1 MRYSIIYILLLF
13 ICSPLHAQ
21 YMQTINCDNGLSN
34 RRVFQIVKDKSN
46 FMWFATR
53 AGFDRYDGKN
63 IRHYALPQTKD
74 SRIFGL
80 ATTHGGDI
88 WGFSSHGNLYYYDKD
103 KDRYNLELSLDSL
116 LKVDEPF
123 IFKIYVDSHERIWMC
138 SSQGLYCYFPQAKK
152 FSPVTNFVNQTVY
165 EINDLGNGQYALFTG
180 KGFCMLEVM
189 DKPFNV
195 VSVDVPEF
203 GYSIAQIRSSYYDA
217 LNKTIW
223 LGSFT
228 GELFIYQLED
238 QKLTPVPLAGNH
250 YAIRAMTADDH
261 DNIII
266 GTDGGG
272 ILFIDRNTCQV
283 IATMTESEETANDLI
298 SKNVYDIYSDGE
310 GKIWIGTYNRGICV
324 YNPHTFDVTMTQHE
338 RLNPN
343 SLAHSYVN
351 ALLEDKDGDMWYA
364 NNKGVSVFF
373 TATQKWKH
381 FFTQDN
387 SIMSLCEDRNGNV
400 WAAGFSAGVYSLNK
414 HTGNMRHFTVEST
427 KRKMATN
434 DITAIYADREND
446 IWISQFKGDVLRY
459 NPQTDSYLQVNLQFV
474 NTFIEK
480 DAQTLFAGTRSGLY
494 QINRDNNKV
503 EKISAGLQVE
513 GSLDNPY
520 INTMYLDNNGRLW
533 MGTEGGLSYYDI
545 LSKSIVNVKGFE
557 SYTICGIQADQFS
570 QLWISTHMG
579 LIRMNPQTG
588 QTYKFGI
595 ADGFLSEDFNTGAY
609 TKRANGNLVFGS
621 PVGAV
626 EFSPETATTK
636 VSQPKL
642 YFDQFSLF
650 NRVVYPGTKG
660 SPLQTTIDEAKQITL
675 KYDQNTFSVSFVNI
689 NFSNPDKWIFTWKLE
704 GFDREWSRPSSQ
716 SAASYSNLESGRY
729 KLLIKVFNEND
740 PSVHETRSI
749 DVVVQPPFWNSVYA
763 YIFYIL
769 LALWIA
775 YMLYRYFT
783 NRMAERSSRER
794 TRFFI
799 DTAHNIR
806 TPITLIK
813 APLNE
818 LEHEQSLSAQG
829 RHFLDLALRNVEK
842 LNTLINQLI
851 DLQRAESNALK
862 LTVTQCELDTWLKR
876 KMENFLPLAD
886 QKKITLSF
894 EEAGEEAKVWFDT
907 AKMDTIFDN
916 LLSNAIKYSPDGS
929 MIRIISYVDDTS
941 WGFTV
946 SDNGI
951 GIPVKAQKHLFKRY
965 YRADNAINTSETG
978 SGLGLLIT
986 RSLVSLMQGKISL
999 KSEEGK
1005 GSTFILRFKNGNQHF
1020 LPEEIMDDDKLNETE
1035 NAGTTNE
1042 EDPTGLLP
1050 ELLLVEDNIEMC
1062 EYLSASLSSQYHIL
1076 VAHNGVEAMEVLK
1089 EHSPQIVLS
1098 DVMMPLMRGDE
1109 LCRRMKS
1116 DMSYCHI
1123 PIILITALDEK
1134 SNIIAGYEAGAED
1147 YILKPF
1153 DIGILKVKIESILK
1167 NRLHLQ
1173 EAFTAS
1179 AGEEKM
1185 VEYAN
1190 NMDNEFMQKS
1200 EQIIERYLS
1209 DVTFSINT
1217 FCSELG
1223 MSRTSVYNKLK
1234 ALTGLSPNDFI
1245 KIIRLK
1251 KAAALLREQRYYVS
1265 EVAYLTGFPDVK
1277 YFSVAFKKQFG
1288 VTPKKYSSVD
1298 NTENEN

>member
-1 MRYSIIYILLLF
+1 MKSLFIHILLLF
-13 ICSPLHAQ
+13 YFTSLHAQ
-21 YMQTINCDNGLSN
+21 SMQTINCDNGLSN
-34 RRVFQIVKDKSN
+34 RRVFQIVKDTQD

-53 AGFDRYDGKN
+53 TGFDRYDGKH
-63 IRHYALPQTKD
+63 IRHYRLPQTKD
-74 SRIFGL
+74 ARIFGL
-80 ATTHGGDI
+80 ATTPSGDI
-88 WGFSSHGNLYYYDKD
+88 WGFSSHGNLYFYDKN
-103 KDRYNLELSLDSL
+103 KDCYSLQLSLDSVL
-116 LKVDEPF
+116 HINDLF
-123 IFKIYVDSHERIWMC
+123 IFKISVDTHHRIWIC
-138 SSQGLYCYFPQAKK
+138 SSRGLYCYFPQEKK
-152 FSPVTNFVNQTVY
+152 LSTVGDLKNLTVY
-165 EINDLGNGQYALFTG
+165 EMNELEGGQYALSTE
-180 KGFCMLEVM
+180 KGVCLLKVAE
-189 DKPFNV
+189 KPFKVTLN
-195 VSVDVPEF
+195 SVPIPNR
-203 GYSIAQIRSSYYDA
+203 SIPQIRSSYYDA
-217 LNKTIW
+217 SKKEIW

-228 GELFIYQLED
+228 GELIIYQLEE
-238 QKLTPVPLAGNH
+238 QKFISVPLGGNH
-250 YAIRAMTADDH
+250 YAIRAMVADGQ

-272 ILFIDRNTCQV
+272 IMFIDKHTRQIIT
-283 IATMTESEETANDLI
+283 TMTESEDRMDDLI
-298 SKNVYDIYSDGE
+298 SKNVYDVYCDKD
-310 GKIWIGTYNRGICV
+310 GKIWIGTYNRGICI
-324 YNPHTFDVTMTQHE
+324 YNPHTLDVIMTQHE
-338 RLNPN
+338 KMNDN

-373 TATQKWKH
+373 NSTRKWKH

-387 SIMSLCEDRNGNV
+387 SIMSLCETGNGNV

-414 HTGNMRHFTVEST
+414 HSGSMHHFTVEST
-427 KRKMATN
+427 GKRMITN

-446 IWISQFKGDVLRY
+446 IWISQFKGNVLRY
-459 NPQTDSYLQVNLQFV
+459 DPQSDSYTQVNLQFV
-474 NTFIEK
+474 NTFVEK

-494 QINRDNNKV
+494 QINRLNNKV
-503 EKISAGLQVE
+503 EKVFIRPQIDGTLN
-513 GSLDNPY
+513 NPY
-520 INTMYLDNNGRLW
+520 INALYLDHDGKLW

-545 LSKSIVNVKGFE
+545 PTDCIVNVKGFE
-557 SYTICGIQADQFS
+557 TYTICGIQADQFS

-579 LIRMNPQTG
+579 LIRMNPQTR
-588 QTYKFGI
+588 QTYKFGM

-609 TKRANGNLVFGS
+609 ATRANGNLVFGS
-621 PVGAV
+621 PIGVV

-642 YFDQFSLF
+642 YLDQFWLF
-650 NRVVYPGTKG
+650 NQVIYPDVEG
-660 SPLQTTIDEAKQITL
+660 SPLHTTINETEMISL
-675 KYDQNTFSVSFVNI
+675 EHDQNTFSISFVNI
-689 NFSNPDKWIFTWKLE
+689 NFSNPDKWVFTWKLE
-704 GFDREWSRPSSQ
+704 GFDREWSRPTNQ
-716 SAASYSNLESGRY
+716 STASYSNLDPGHY
-729 KLLIKVFNEND
+729 KLLIQVFNEND
-740 PSVHETRSI
+740 PSVNETRTI
-749 DVVVQPPFWNSVYA
+749 IVVVQPPFRNSIYA
-763 YIFYIL
+763 YMLYFL
-769 LALWIA
+769 LVLWAI

-783 NRMAERSSRER
+783 NRMAEKSSRER

-818 LEHEQSLSAQG
+818 LEQEQDLSPQG
-829 RHFLDLALRNVEK
+829 RRFLDLALRNVEK
-842 LNTLINQLI
+842 LNTQINQLI

-862 LTVTQCELDTWLKR
+862 LTVTQCNLNVWLKR
-876 KMENFLPLAD
+876 KTESFIPLAA
-886 QKKITLSF
+886 QKGIVLSF
-894 EEAGEEAKVWFDT
+894 EAAGGKIEAWFDM

-916 LLSNAIKYSPDGS
+916 LMSNGIKYSTNGT
-929 MIRIISYVDDTS
+929 IRIISYADDTS

-951 GIPVKAQKHLFKRY
+951 GIPIKVQKHLFKRY
-965 YRADNAINTSETG
+965 YRADNAINTSEIG

-986 RSLVSLMQGKISL
+986 RSLVFLMQGKITL
-999 KSEEGK
+999 RSEEGK
-1005 GSTFILRFKNGNQHF
+1005 GSTFTLRFKNGNRHF
-1020 LPEEIMDDDKLNETE
+1020 RPEEIMDDKQNEVDSVENE
-1035 NAGTTNE
+1035 NATT
-1042 EDPTGLLP
+1042 DLLP
-1050 ELLLVEDNIEMC
+1050 ELLLVEDNHEMC
-1062 EYLSASLSSQYHIL
+1062 EYLSASLSSQYQIL
-1076 VAHNGVEAMEVLK
+1076 VAHNGVEAQELLK

-1134 SNIIAGYEAGAED
+1134 SNIISGYEAGAED

-1173 EAFTAS
+1173 QTFTAT

-1185 VEYAN
+1185 IEYSN

-1200 EQIIERYLS
+1200 EQIIGRYLS
-1209 DVTFSINT
+1209 DATFSINI

-1251 KAAALLREQRYYVS
+1251 KAAVLLREQRYYVS

-1288 VTPKKYSSVD
+1288 MTPKKYSGMH
-1298 NTENEN
+1298 NAENEN

>member
-1 MRYSIIYILLLF
+1 MKYSFIYILFLSIF
-13 ICSPLHAQ
+13 TPLHAQ

-34 RRVFQIVKDKSN
+34 RRVFQIVKDKSH

-63 IRHYALPQTKD
+63 IRHYTLPQTKG

-80 ATTHGGDI
+80 ATSSDGDI
-88 WGFSSHGNLYYYDKD
+88 WGFSSHGNLYHYDKD
-103 KDRYNLELSLDSL
+103 KDSYSLQLSLDSL
-116 LKVDEPF
+116 LQTDEPF
-123 IFKIYVDSHERIWMC
+123 IFKIYVDTRNSIWIC
-138 SSQGLYCYFPQAKK
+138 SSQGLYCYFPQEKK
-152 FSPVTNFVNQTVY
+152 LSAVTDLNGKTVY
-165 EINDLGNGQYALFTG
+165 EINELETGRYALFTG
-180 KGFCMLEVM
+180 EGFYLLKVA
-189 DKPFNV
+189 DKPFKVNLQSV
-195 VSVDVPEF
+195 PDRGVAVSQV
-203 GYSIAQIRSSYYDA
+203 RTSYYDVS
-217 LNKTIW
+217 NKEIW
-223 LGSFT
+223 LGNFT
-228 GELFIYQLED
+228 GELYVYKFEDRKFI
-238 QKLTPVPLAGNH
+238 PVSLGGNH
-250 YAIRAMTADDH
+250 YAVRSMTADDH
-261 DNIII
+261 DNIIV

-272 ILFIDRNTCQV
+272 IMFIDKNTRQV
-283 IATMTESEETANDLI
+283 VATMTESEDQSNDLI
-298 SKNVYDIYSDGE
+298 SKNVYDIYCDKD

-324 YNPHTFDVTMTQHE
+324 YNPHTFDVTMTLHE
-338 RLNPN
+338 KMNPN

-364 NNKGVSVFF
+364 NNKGVSVFI
-373 TATQKWKH
+373 TSACKWKH

-400 WAAGFSAGVYSLNK
+400 WGAGFSAGVYSLNK
-414 HTGNMRHFTVEST
+414 RTGSMRHFTVEST
-427 KRKMATN
+427 GKKMVTN
-434 DITAIYADREND
+434 DITAIYADRDND
-446 IWISQFKGDVLRY
+446 IWISQFKGNLLRY
-459 NPQTDSYLQVNLQFV
+459 NPRADSYVQVNLQFV

-494 QINRDNNKV
+494 LINRSNNKV
-503 EKISAGLQVE
+503 EKISAGSQVE

-520 INTMYLDNNGRLW
+520 INTMYLDHNGKLW
-533 MGTEGGLSYYDI
+533 LGTEGGLSCYDI
-545 LSKSIVNVKGFE
+545 LANRIVNIKGFE
-557 SYTICGIQADQFS
+557 NYTICGILADRFS

-609 TKRANGNLVFGS
+609 TRRANGNLVFGS

-626 EFSPETATTK
+626 EFSPETAITK
-636 VSQPKL
+636 VTQPKL

-650 NRVVYPGTKG
+650 NQIVYPGIKG
-660 SPLQTTIDEAKQITL
+660 TPLQNTIDETEQVVL
-675 KYDQNTFSVSFVNI
+675 KHDQNTFSVSSVNI
-689 NFSNPDKWIFTWKLE
+689 NFSNPDKWMFSWKLE
-704 GFDREWSRPSSQ
+704 GFDREWSLPSSL
-716 SAASYSNLESGRY
+716 SVASYSNLEPGSYNLQVR
-729 KLLIKVFNEND
+729 VFNEND
-740 PSVHETRSI
+740 SSVSEMRSI
-749 DVVVQPPFWNSVYA
+749 GIIVQPPFWSSIYA
-763 YIFYIL
+763 YVFYAL
-769 LALWIA
+769 LSLWVV

-818 LEHEQSLSAQG
+818 LEQEQDLTPQG

-842 LNTLINQLI
+842 LNSLINQLI

-862 LTVTQCELDTWLKR
+862 LTITQCELDRWLRR
-876 KMENFLPLAD
+876 KTENFKPLAD
-886 QKKITLSF
+886 QKNIVLSF
-894 EEAGEEAKVWFDT
+894 EETGRRVEAWFDT

-916 LLSNAIKYSPDGS
+916 LMSNAIKYSPNGS
-929 MIRIISYVDDTS
+929 TIQVISHADETS

-946 SDNGI
+946 ADNGI

-965 YRADNAINTSETG
+965 YRADNAVNTSETG

-1005 GSTFILRFKNGNQHF
+1005 GSAFTLRFKNGNGHF
-1020 LPEEIMDDDKLNETE
+1020 LPEDMVDEKANDSDGIDSD
-1035 NAGTTNE
+1035 NE
-1042 EDPTGLLP
+1042 EIATDVLP
-1050 ELLLVEDNIEMC
+1050 VLLLVEDNVEMC

-1076 VAHNGVEAMEVLK
+1076 VAHNGVEAMELLG

-1098 DVMMPLMRGDE
+1098 DIMMPLMRGDE
-1109 LCRRMKS
+1109 LCKRMKS

-1123 PIILITALDEK
+1123 PVILITALDEK

-1167 NRLHLQ
+1167 NRFHLQ
-1173 EAFTAS
+1173 EAFAAS
-1179 AGEEKM
+1179 TGEEEM
-1185 VEYAN
+1185 VKYAN

-1209 DVTFSINT
+1209 DAMFSINV

-1288 VTPKKYSSVD
+1288 VTPKKYSSVYVKD
-1298 NTENEN
+1298 EN

>member
-1 MRYSIIYILLLF
+1 MKILLIHILLLF
-13 ICSPLHAQ
+13 YFTSLNAQ
-21 YMQTINCDNGLSN
+21 SMQTINCDNGLSN
-34 RRVFQIVKDKSN
+34 RRVFQIVKDKQD

-53 AGFDRYDGKN
+53 TGFDRYDGKH
-63 IRHYALPQTKD
+63 IRHYKLPQTKD
-74 SRIFGL
+74 ARIFGL
-80 ATTHGGDI
+80 TTTPSGDI
-88 WGFSSHGNLYYYDKD
+88 WGFSSHGNLYYYDKN
-103 KDRYNLELSLDSL
+103 KDCYNLQLSLDSAL
-116 LKVDEPF
+116 HINDLF
-123 IFKIYVDSHERIWMC
+123 IFKIFVDTYHRIWIC
-138 SSQGLYCYFPQAKK
+138 SSRGLYCYFPQEKK
-152 FSPVTNFVNQTVY
+152 LSIVGDLKNLTVY
-165 EINDLGNGQYALFTG
+165 EINELEGGQYALSTE
-180 KGFCMLEVM
+180 KGFYLLKVTEN
-189 DKPFNV
+189 PFKVTLN
-195 VSVDVPEF
+195 SVPVPNR
-203 GYSIAQIRSSYYDA
+203 SIPQIRTSYYDA
-217 LNKTIW
+217 PNKEIW

-228 GELFIYQLED
+228 GKLIIYQLEE
-238 QKLTPVPLAGNH
+238 QKFISVPLAGNH
-250 YAIRAMTADDH
+250 YAIRTMVADGQ

-272 ILFIDRNTCQV
+272 IILIDKNTRQ
-283 IATMTESEETANDLI
+283 IITAMTESEDRINDLI
-298 SKNVYDIYSDGE
+298 SKNVYDVYCDKD

-324 YNPHTFDVTMTQHE
+324 YNPHTLDVIMTQHE
-338 RLNPN
+338 KMNDN

-364 NNKGVSVFF
+364 NNKGVSVFI
-373 TATQKWKH
+373 TSTRKWKH

-387 SIMSLCEDRNGNV
+387 SIMSLCETGNGNV

-414 HTGNMRHFTVEST
+414 HLGSMRHFTVEST
-427 KRKMATN
+427 GKRMITN
-434 DITAIYADREND
+434 DITTIYADREND
-446 IWISQFKGDVLRY
+446 IWISQFKGNVLRY
-459 NPQTDSYLQVNLQFV
+459 DPRADSYTQVNLQFV
-474 NTFIEK
+474 NTFVEK

-503 EKISAGLQVE
+503 EKVFTRPQIE
-513 GSLDNPY
+513 GTLNNPY
-520 INTMYLDNNGRLW
+520 INVLYLDHDGKLW

-545 LSKSIVNVKGFE
+545 LTDCIVNIKGFE
-557 SYTICGIQADQFS
+557 TYTICGIQADQFS

-588 QTYKFGI
+588 QTYKFGM

-609 TKRANGNLVFGS
+609 AKRSNGNLVFGS
-621 PVGAV
+621 PIGAV
-626 EFSPETATTK
+626 EFSPETAITK

-642 YFDQFSLF
+642 YLDQFWLF
-650 NRVVYPGTKG
+650 NQVIYPDVIG
-660 SPLQTTIDEAKQITL
+660 SPLDTTIDETEMISL
-675 KYDQNTFSVSFVNI
+675 KHDQNSFSISFANI
-689 NFSNPDKWIFTWKLE
+689 NFSNPDKWMFTWKLE
-704 GFDREWSRPSSQ
+704 GFDREWRRPTNQ
-716 SAASYSNLESGRY
+716 STASYSNLDPGHY
-729 KLLIKVFNEND
+729 KLLIQVFNEND
-740 PSVHETRSI
+740 PSVNETRTI
-749 DVVVQPPFWNSVYA
+749 IVVVRPPFRNSIYA
-763 YIFYIL
+763 YILYSL
-769 LALWIA
+769 LALWAI

-783 NRMAERSSRER
+783 NRMAEKSSRER

-818 LEHEQSLSAQG
+818 LEQEQGLSPQG

-842 LNTLINQLI
+842 LNTQINQLI

-862 LTVTQCELDTWLKR
+862 LTVTQCNPDVWLKR
-876 KMENFLPLAD
+876 KTESFIPLAA
-886 QKKITLSF
+886 QKGIALSF
-894 EEAGEEAKVWFDT
+894 EEADRKEEAWFDM
-907 AKMDTIFDN
+907 AKMETIFDN
-916 LLSNAIKYSPDGS
+916 LMSNAIKYSTNGT
-929 MIRIISYVDDTS
+929 IRIVSYADDIS

-946 SDNGI
+946 SDSGI
-951 GIPVKAQKHLFKRY
+951 GIPIKVQKHLFKRY

-986 RSLVSLMQGKISL
+986 RSLVFLMQGKITL
-999 KSEEGK
+999 RSEEGK
-1005 GSTFILRFKNGNQHF
+1005 GSTFTLRFKNGNRHF
-1020 LPEEIMDDDKLNETE
+1020 RPEEIIDDKQNEVGSVENE
-1035 NAGTTNE
+1035 NAAS
-1042 EDPTGLLP
+1042 DLLP
-1050 ELLLVEDNIEMC
+1050 ELLLVEDNHEMC
-1062 EYLSASLSSQYHIL
+1062 EYLSASLSSQYHML
-1076 VAHNGVEAMEVLK
+1076 VAHNGVEALDLLK

-1134 SNIIAGYEAGAED
+1134 SNIISGYEAGAED

-1173 EAFTAS
+1173 QTFTAT

-1200 EQIIERYLS
+1200 EQIIGRYLS

-1251 KAAALLREQRYYVS
+1251 KAAVLLREQRYYVS

-1288 VTPKKYSSVD
+1288 VTPKKYSGMHNAEND
-1298 NTENEN
+1298 N

>member
-1 MRYSIIYILLLF
+1 MKYSIIYILFLF
-13 ICSPLHAQ
+13 VVTSLHAQ

-53 AGFDRYDGKN
+53 AGFDRYDGKY
-63 IRHYALPQTKD
+63 IRHYTLPQPKD

-80 ATTHGGDI
+80 ATTCGGDI
-88 WGFSSHGNLYYYDKD
+88 WGFSSHGNLYYYDKN
-103 KDRYNLELSLDSL
+103 KDCYILELSLDSL
-116 LKVDEPF
+116 LKEDEPF
-123 IFKIYVDSHERIWMC
+123 IFKIYIDSQERIWIC
-138 SSQGLYCYFPQAKK
+138 SSYGLYCYFPQEKK
-152 FSPVTNFVNQTVY
+152 FSSVTGITNQTVY
-165 EINDLGNGQYALFTG
+165 EINEIGNGQYALFTER
-180 KGFCMLEVM
+180 GFSMLEIT
-189 DKPFNV
+189 DNPFNV
-195 VSVDVPEF
+195 ISTDILQSDC
-203 GYSIAQIRSSYYDA
+203 SISQIRSSYYDA
-217 LNKTIW
+217 PSKTIW

-228 GELFIYQLED
+228 GKLFIYQLESREFL
-238 QKLTPVPLAGNH
+238 QIPLAGNH
-250 YAIRAMTADDH
+250 YAIRTMTADDH
-261 DNIII
+261 DNILV

-272 ILFIDRNTCQV
+272 ILFIDKNTHKV
-283 IATMTESEETANDLI
+283 VTTMTESEDQVNDLI
-298 SKNVYDIYSDGE
+298 SKNVYDIYSDRG

-338 RLNPN
+338 RMNPN

-351 ALLEDKDGDMWYA
+351 ALLEDKEGDMWYA
-364 NNKGVSVFF
+364 NNKGVSVFIA
-373 TATQKWKH
+373 ATQQWKH

-387 SIMSLCEDRNGNV
+387 SIMSLCEDRNGNI

-414 HTGNMRHFTVEST
+414 RTGNMRHFTVTSSK
-427 KRKMATN
+427 KRMVTN
-434 DITAIYADREND
+434 DITAIYADRDND

-459 NPQTDSYLQVNLQFV
+459 TPQTDSYVRVNLQFV

-503 EKISAGLQVE
+503 EKISTGLQVE
-513 GSLDNPY
+513 GSLNNPY
-520 INTMYLDNNGRLW
+520 INTMYLDTNGRLW

-545 LSKSIVNVKGFE
+545 LTKSIVNVKGFE

-570 QLWISTHMG
+570 HLWISTHMG
-579 LIRMNPQTG
+579 LIRLNPQTG

-609 TKRANGNLVFGS
+609 TRRANGNLVFGS
-621 PVGAV
+621 PIGAV
-626 EFSPETATTK
+626 EFSPESAATK

-642 YFDQFSLF
+642 YFDQFSLY
-650 NRVVYPGTKG
+650 NQVVYPGIKG
-660 SPLQTTIDEAKQITL
+660 SPLQTTVDETERITL
-675 KYDQNTFSVSFVNI
+675 KHDQNIFSVSFVNI
-689 NFSNPDKWIFTWKLE
+689 NFSNPDKWMFTWKLE
-704 GFDREWSRPSSQ
+704 GFDREWSRPTNQ
-716 SAASYSNLESGRY
+716 SVASYSNLDAGSY
-729 KLLIKVFNEND
+729 KLLVRVFNEND
-740 PSVHETRSI
+740 SSVSETRTMDI
-749 DVVVQPPFWNSVYA
+749 VVQPPFWSSIYA
-763 YIFYIL
+763 YIVYML
-769 LALWIA
+769 LVLWIA

-818 LEHEQSLSAQG
+818 LEHEECLSAQG

-862 LTVTQCELDTWLKR
+862 LTVTQCELDMWLKR
-876 KMENFLPLAD
+876 KMESFLPLAG

-894 EEAGEEAKVWFDT
+894 EDIGRRVMAWFDT

-916 LLSNAIKYSPDGS
+916 LISNAIKYSPEGS
-929 MIRIISYVDDTS
+929 TVRIISYADDTS
-941 WGFTV
+941 WGFRV

-951 GIPVKAQKHLFKRY
+951 GIPVKARKHLFKRY

-986 RSLVSLMQGKISL
+986 RSLVSLMQGEICF

-1005 GSTFILRFKNGNQHF
+1005 GSTFVLRFKNGNQHF
-1020 LPEEIMDDDKLNETE
+1020 LPEEIVDDKLNEIE
-1035 NAGTTNE
+1035 NIENDDE
-1042 EDPTGLLP
+1042 EITGSLP

-1076 VAHNGVEAMEVLK
+1076 VAHNGVEAMELLK
-1089 EHSPQIVLS
+1089 ERSPQIVLS
-1098 DVMMPLMRGDE
+1098 DVVMPLMRGDE

-1123 PIILITALDEK
+1123 PVILITALDEK

-1173 EAFTAS
+1173 ETFAAS

-1185 VEYAN
+1185 VEYTN

-1200 EQIIERYLS
+1200 EHIIERYLS

-1288 VTPKKYSSVD
+1288 VTPKKYSNVD
-1298 NTENEN
+1298 NVENEN

>member
-1 MRYSIIYILLLF
+1 MKYSFIYILFLSIF
-13 ICSPLHAQ
+13 TPLHAQ

-34 RRVFQIVKDKSN
+34 RRVFQIVKDKSH

-63 IRHYALPQTKD
+63 IRHYTLPQTKD

-80 ATTHGGDI
+80 ATSPDGDI
-88 WGFSSHGNLYYYDKD
+88 WGFSSHGNLYYYDKNTD
-103 KDRYNLELSLDSL
+103 SYNLQLRLDSL
-116 LKVDEPF
+116 LQTDEPF
-123 IFKIYVDSHERIWMC
+123 IFKIYVDTRNCIWIC
-138 SSQGLYCYFPQAKK
+138 SSQGLYCYFPQEKK
-152 FSPVTNFVNQTVY
+152 LSAITDLEGNTVY
-165 EINDLGNGQYALFTG
+165 EINELEAGRYALFTG
-180 KGFCMLEVM
+180 QEFYLLKVVNQ
-189 DKPFNV
+189 PFKVSLQSVFGQENV
-195 VSVDVPEF
+195 VS
-203 GYSIAQIRSSYYDA
+203 QIRTSYYDVS
-217 LNKTIW
+217 NKEIW
-223 LGSFT
+223 LGNFT
-228 GELFIYQLED
+228 GELFVYQLED
-238 QKLTPVPLAGNH
+238 RKFIPVSLGNNH
-250 YAIRAMTADDH
+250 YAIRSITADDH
-261 DNIII
+261 DNIIV

-272 ILFIDRNTCQV
+272 IMFIDKNTRQIV
-283 IATMTESEETANDLI
+283 ATMTESEDQTNDLI
-298 SKNVYDIYSDGE
+298 SKNVYDIYCDKD

-324 YNPHTFDVTMTQHE
+324 YNPHTFDVTMTLHE
-338 RLNPN
+338 KMNPN

-364 NNKGVSVFF
+364 NNKGVSVFI
-373 TATQKWKH
+373 ASVGKWKH

-387 SIMSLCEDRNGNV
+387 SIMSLCEDGNGNV

-414 HTGNMRHFTVEST
+414 RTGSMRHLTVEST
-427 KRKMATN
+427 GKRMVTN
-434 DITAIYADREND
+434 DITAIYADKDND
-446 IWISQFKGDVLRY
+446 IWISQFKGDLLRY
-459 NPQTDSYLQVNLQFV
+459 TPRTDSYTRINLQFV

-480 DAQTLFAGTRSGLY
+480 DAQTLLAGTRSGLY
-494 QINRDNNKV
+494 QINRSNNKV
-503 EKISAGLQVE
+503 EKITAASQVE
-513 GSLDNPY
+513 GSLNNPY
-520 INTMYLDNNGRLW
+520 INTMYLDHNGKLW
-533 MGTEGGLSYYDI
+533 LGTEGGLSYYDI
-545 LSKSIVNVKGFE
+545 LANRIVNIEGFE
-557 SYTICGIQADQFS
+557 NYTICGILADRFS

-579 LIRMNPQTG
+579 LIRMDPQTR
-588 QTYKFGI
+588 QTYKFGM

-609 TKRANGNLVFGS
+609 TRRTNGNLVFGS

-626 EFSPETATTK
+626 EFSPETAITK

-650 NRVVYPGTKG
+650 NQVVYPGMKG
-660 SPLQTTIDEAKQITL
+660 SPLQDTIDETEKVVL
-675 KYDQNTFSVSFVNI
+675 NYDQNTFSVSFVNI
-689 NFSNPDKWIFTWKLE
+689 NFSNPDKWMFSWKLE
-704 GFDREWSRPSSQ
+704 GFDREWSLPSTLSV
-716 SAASYSNLESGRY
+716 AAYSNIEPGDYTLQVR
-729 KLLIKVFNEND
+729 VFNEND
-740 PSVHETRSI
+740 SSVSEIRSI
-749 DVVVQPPFWNSVYA
+749 NIIVQPPFWSSIYA
-763 YIFYIL
+763 YILYVL
-769 LALWIA
+769 LSLYIA

-818 LEHEQSLSAQG
+818 LEQEQGLSSQG

-842 LNTLINQLI
+842 LNSLINQLI

-862 LTVTQCELDTWLKR
+862 LTVTRCELNMWLKR
-876 KMENFLPLAD
+876 KTENFKPLAN
-886 QKKITLSF
+886 QKNILLSF
-894 EEAGEEAKVWFDT
+894 EGTSGKVEVWFDT

-916 LLSNAIKYSPDGS
+916 LMSNAIKYSPNGS
-929 MIRIISYVDDTS
+929 SICVNSYVDETS

-946 SDNGI
+946 ADNGI

-1005 GSTFILRFKNGNQHF
+1005 GSTFILRFKNGNRHF
-1020 LPEEIMDDDKLNETE
+1020 LSEEVIDDKVSETYDGIDVE
-1035 NAGTTNE
+1035 NE
-1042 EDPTGLLP
+1042 EAAADVLP
-1050 ELLLVEDNIEMC
+1050 ELLLVEDNVEMC
-1062 EYLSASLSSQYHIL
+1062 EYLSASLSSQYHIFI
-1076 VAHNGVEAMEVLK
+1076 AHNGVEAMELLK

-1109 LCRRMKS
+1109 LCRQMKS

-1123 PIILITALDEK
+1123 PVILITALDEK

-1173 EAFTAS
+1173 ETFAAS
-1179 AGEEKM
+1179 TGEEDM
-1185 VEYAN
+1185 VRYTN

-1200 EQIIERYLS
+1200 EQIIGQYLS
-1209 DVTFSINT
+1209 DTTFSINV

-1288 VTPKKYSSVD
+1288 VTPKKYSSMYVKD
-1298 NTENEN
+1298 EN